1 MAQGAQLNGITNV
14 QCNVLRIYLHYV
26 KFCLLMMGL
35 NLQPLCQFVSS
46 ANRVRHFQREGTMG
60 VCHDILQNVSY
71 TERTNLGGEVGG
83 GTSARA

>member
-1 MAQGAQLNGITNV
+1 
-14 QCNVLRIYLHYV
+14 
-26 KFCLLMMGL
+26 MMGQ

-46 ANRVRHFQREGTMG
+46 ANRVTSKGEGTMG
-60 VCHDILQNVSY
+60 VCHDILQNISY